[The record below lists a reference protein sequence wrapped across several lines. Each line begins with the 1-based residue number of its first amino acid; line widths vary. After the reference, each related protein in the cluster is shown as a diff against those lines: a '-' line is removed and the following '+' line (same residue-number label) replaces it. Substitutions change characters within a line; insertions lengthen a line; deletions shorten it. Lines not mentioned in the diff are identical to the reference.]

1 MSMQGFRTCACDT
14 ITSCAV
20 PRAATA
26 LLTARAAPRRQMLS
40 YVKSAVTRNQSEK
53 KINSL
58 LDHVAQST
66 DMDLL
71 QEFYE
76 TTLKVGRGSLRTCH
90 AWV

>member
-1 MSMQGFRTCACDT
+1 MKNVF
-14 ITSCAV
+14 
-20 PRAATA
+20 
-26 LLTARAAPRRQMLS
+26 RQMLS

-58 LDHVAQST
+58 LDHVGQST

-76 TTLKVGRGSLRTCH
+76 TTLMVSAHASLKIYNWWLLFLVP
-90 AWV
+90 A